1 MPTLGGDRDLP
12 YLDHAVITAKSG
24 VVAGGVAFVV
34 ILGVLIG
41 RGGEQPSQ
49 ALVETPPAT
58 PSASPT
64 RAPGCSTS
72 TKPFVPT
79 SVTIEGIDE
88 ISILPL
94 GLDVNGVP
102 GTPPLTTGGKG
113 QMAFDIGGGVKVGAK
128 RGNALFNAHTYGDGS
143 ALGNKLLKELEKGD
157 QIVVEGPGGK
167 KCYEVTARKE
177 VPADS
182 RDSGYF
188 DNYGRPRMA
197 IVVCSGKRLGPSN
210 WTERTI
216 WFASPVA

>member
-1 MPTLGGDRDLP
+1 MRTLGGDRELS
-12 YLDHAVITAKSG
+12 YLDHAVITAKRG
-24 VVAGGVAFVV
+24 VIAGGVAFVV
-34 ILGVLIG
+34 ILGVLVG

-49 ALVETPPAT
+49 ALVETPAPA

-64 RAPGCSTS
+64 PEPGCSTS

-79 SVTIEGIDE
+79 SVKIDGIEK

-94 GLDVNGVP
+94 KLDEFGIP
-102 GTPPLTTGGKG
+102 GTPPLTLSGKD
-113 QMAFDIGGGVKVGAK
+113 QMAFDTEGGVKVGAK

-143 ALGNKLLKELEKGD
+143 ALGNRLLEELEKGD
-157 QIVVEGPGGK
+157 QIVVEGPGGRQ
-167 KCYEVTARKE
+167 CYEVTTRKE
-177 VPADS
+177 VAADA

-188 DNYGRPRMA
+188 DNMGRPRMA
-197 IVVCSGKRLGPSN
+197 IVVCSGKRLGPGS